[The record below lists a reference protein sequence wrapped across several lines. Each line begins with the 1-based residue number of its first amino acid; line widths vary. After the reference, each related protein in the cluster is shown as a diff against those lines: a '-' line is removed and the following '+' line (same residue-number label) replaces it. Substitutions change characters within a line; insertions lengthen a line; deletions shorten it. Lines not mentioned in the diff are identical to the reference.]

1 MGQGELTATLM
12 RLSDLGVVKIERVKA
27 VGEGARGVRNAA
39 DYRIARTGVEPSNP
53 VDARTVELFFDK
65 LGPLASDED
74 SAATCDSILLSD
86 LNRAARRHKGTY
98 ANHVAEW
105 KKPVSQMAHSR
116 RFFTDRKRS
125 NRGKLENCLVASVVV
140 SSLSFGALG
149 GAPGRDALIQF
160 IVSGVTLGTSI
171 ALLIQTSMRMPKPS
185 NNAIEIKAKME
196 APRRWL
202 LDFTNLDEAI
212 LQDVAPWNRLLVMAV
227 VLGVSKQVMEKLGF
241 AVPDILDDPDF
252 SPTYIWC
259 GAGSG
264 TSALATSM
272 GAGLSMAFSTTSSS
286 SGSGDGFSGGDGG
299 GGGGAFWRGFQTLLT

>member
-1 MGQGELTATLM
+1 M
-12 RLSDLGVVKIERVKA
+12 
-27 VGEGARGVRNAA
+27 GEGARDVRNAA
-39 DYRIARTGVEPSNP
+39 DYRITKTGVEPSNP
-53 VDARTVELFFDK
+53 VDAKTVELFFDK
-65 LGPLASDED
+65 LGPPASDEG

-86 LNRAARRHKGTY
+86 LNRAARCYMGAY

-105 KKPVSQMAHSR
+105 KKPVSQRAHSR
-116 RFFTDRKRS
+116 RFFTDRKHS
-125 NRGKLENCLVASVVV
+125 NRGKLEDYLVASVVV

-160 IVSGVTLGTSI
+160 IVSGVTLGASI
-171 ALLIQTSMRMPKPS
+171 ALLILIQTSMRMPKPS

-196 APRRWL
+196 VLRRWL

-212 LQDVAPWNRLLVMAV
+212 PQDVALWNRLFVMAV
-227 VLGVSKQVMEKLGF
+227 VLGVSKRVMEKLGF
-241 AVPDILDDPDF
+241 AVPDILYDPDF

-272 GAGLSMAFSTTSSS
+272 GAGLSMAFSTTSLS
-286 SGSGDGFSGGDGG
+286 SGSGDGFSGGGGG

>member
-1 MGQGELTATLM
+1 
-12 RLSDLGVVKIERVKA
+12 
-27 VGEGARGVRNAA
+27 
-39 DYRIARTGVEPSNP
+39 
-53 VDARTVELFFDK
+53 
-65 LGPLASDED
+65 
-74 SAATCDSILLSD
+74 
-86 LNRAARRHKGTY
+86 
-98 ANHVAEW
+98 
-105 KKPVSQMAHSR
+105 VSQRARSR

-125 NRGKLENCLVASVVV
+125 NRGKLENYLVASVVV

-149 GAPGRDALIQF
+149 GASGRDALIQF

-171 ALLIQTSMRMPKPS
+171 ALLILIQTSMRMPKLS

-252 SPTYIWC
+252 SSTYIWC

-286 SGSGDGFSGGDGG
+286 SGSGDGFSGGGGGGDGG

>member
-1 MGQGELTATLM
+1 M
-12 RLSDLGVVKIERVKA
+12 
-27 VGEGARGVRNAA
+27 
-39 DYRIARTGVEPSNP
+39 DYRITKTGVEPSDP
-53 VDARTVELFFDK
+53 IDVKTVELLFEK
-65 LGPLASDED
+65 LGPLASDEGG
-74 SAATCDSILLSD
+74 AATYDSIMLSD

-105 KKPVSQMAHSR
+105 KKLVSQRARSR

-125 NRGKLENCLVASVVV
+125 NRGKLENYLVASVVV

-149 GAPGRDALIQF
+149 GASGRDALIQF

-171 ALLIQTSMRMPKPS
+171 ALLILIQTSMRMPKLS

-196 APRRWL
+196 DLRRWL

-212 LQDVAPWNRLLVMAV
+212 PQDVALWNRLLVMAV
-227 VLGVSKQVMEKLGF
+227 VLGVSKRVMEKLGF
-241 AVPDILDDPDF
+241 AVPDILYDPDF

-286 SGSGDGFSGGDGG
+286 SGSGDGFSGGGGGGDGG

>member
-86 LNRAARRHKGTY
+86 LNRAARCYKGAY

-116 RFFTDRKRS
+116 RFFTDCKRS
-125 NRGKLENCLVASVVV
+125 NRGKLENYFVASVVV

-149 GAPGRDALIQF
+149 GA
-160 IVSGVTLGTSI
+160 
-171 ALLIQTSMRMPKPS
+171 
-185 NNAIEIKAKME
+185 
-196 APRRWL
+196 
-202 LDFTNLDEAI
+202 
-212 LQDVAPWNRLLVMAV
+212 
-227 VLGVSKQVMEKLGF
+227 
-241 AVPDILDDPDF
+241 
-252 SPTYIWC
+252 
-259 GAGSG
+259 
-264 TSALATSM
+264 
-272 GAGLSMAFSTTSSS
+272 
-286 SGSGDGFSGGDGG
+286 
-299 GGGGAFWRGFQTLLT
+299 FWRGFQTLLT

>member
-1 MGQGELTATLM
+1 MSQ
-12 RLSDLGVVKIERVKA
+12 R
-27 VGEGARGVRNAA
+27 AR
-39 DYRIARTGVEPSNP
+39 
-53 VDARTVELFFDK
+53 
-65 LGPLASDED
+65 
-74 SAATCDSILLSD
+74 
-86 LNRAARRHKGTY
+86 
-98 ANHVAEW
+98 
-105 KKPVSQMAHSR
+105 SR

-125 NRGKLENCLVASVVV
+125 NRGKLENYLVASVVV
-140 SSLSFGALG
+140 SSLSFGTLG

-171 ALLIQTSMRMPKPS
+171 ALLIQTSMRMPKLS

-196 APRRWL
+196 ALRRWL
-202 LDFTNLDEAI
+202 PDFTNLDGTI
-212 LQDVAPWNRLLVMAV
+212 PQDVALWNRLLVMAV
-227 VLGVSKQVMEKLGF
+227 VLGVSKRVMEKL
-241 AVPDILDDPDF
+241 AVVAPDVVDDPDF

-286 SGSGDGFSGGDGG
+286 SGSGDGFSGGGSGGDGG